1 MAFSDSP
8 KMTLDQ
14 VLRLVDQL
22 SADEQ
27 EQLRLMLNGKA
38 WGAEWERL
46 SQEIQTKFQ
55 ADSLPVP
62 TEEEVMAEIK
72 AVRNQ
77 RKTER
82 A

>member
-1 MAFSDSP
+1 MALSDSP
-8 KMTLDQ
+8 KITLDQ
-14 VLRLVDQL
+14 VLRLIDQL
-22 SADEQ
+22 PVDDQ
-27 EQLRLMLNGKA
+27 EQLRLKLNGKA

-55 ADSLPVP
+55 ADGVPVP
-62 TEEEVMAEIK
+62 TEEEVMSEVK
-72 AVRNQ
+72 AVRNL